1 MPLITFSQRAT
12 GARDR
17 HGAASFH
24 TMLVSAFRM
33 AFTGMMR
40 RRQCRRDM
48 LLVRDLPDHLL
59 RDIGIQRGDIA
70 AAVMCGRGRC

>member
-1 MPLITFSQRAT
+1 
-12 GARDR
+12 
-17 HGAASFH
+17 
-24 TMLVSAFRM
+24 MLMSAIRM